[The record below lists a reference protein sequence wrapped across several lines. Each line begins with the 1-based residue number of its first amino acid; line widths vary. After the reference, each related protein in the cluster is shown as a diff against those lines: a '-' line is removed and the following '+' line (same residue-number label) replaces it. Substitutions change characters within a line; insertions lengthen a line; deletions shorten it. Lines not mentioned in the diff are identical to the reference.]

1 MNDQTPEQIAREFIL
16 YVGRSG
22 YPTTLKMKA
31 LAEAYLASTAT
42 LLGPCPAMCA
52 SGIDVDCGVPPD
64 ECCDVCGGAGSVLTE
79 DGKRMEEIRSRLYLR
94 MPNTEE
100 SEWLLS
106 RLTAALNEIERL
118 KKEALNGK
126 SPLAG

>member
-1 MNDQTPEQIAREFIL
+1 MSDQTPEQIARTWLETCATPECDCNPCKL
-16 YVGRSG
+16 SR
-22 YPTTLKMKA
+22 
-31 LAEAYLASTAT
+31 AYLALPAP
-42 LLGPCPAMCA
+42 LREHCPAMCV
-52 SGIDVDCGVPPD
+52 SGIGVDCGVSPD
-64 ECCDVCGGAGSVLTE
+64 ECCEVCGGSGSVLTE
-79 DGKRMEEIRSRLYLR
+79 DGKRMEEIRRRLYLR

-106 RLTAALNEIERL
+106 RLTGALNEIERL